1 MSNLDPNKVPEMDLD
16 QLVEAYAIA
25 SQEEEDVVAEKIML
39 REAILP
45 LIPDD
50 GTISGEYQLT
60 KMKRKNMKLPT
71 KKAEKEAAMAKL
83 RELGLVEMVEKVD
96 MKAAEALQN
105 KGVELPFEVTYT
117 ISPVIRRIAQEEVEN
132 E

>member
-16 QLVEAYAIA
+16 QLVEAYSIA
-25 SQEEEDVVAEKIML
+25 SQEEEDIVAEKVML

-105 KGVELPFEVTYT
+105 KGVQLPFEVSYT
-117 ISPVIRRIAQEEVEN
+117 ISPVIRRIEQEEITE
-132 E
+132 